1 MERKNC
7 KKGIAFGLAAVLLCG
22 GILGIG
28 MQVSKKAD
36 RQAEESGNTEESEG
50 QEFGRDDSGVDRTGG
65 GDIAADV
72 PVCEEAE
79 GQRGIETDIPNLKD
93 VIASGEG
100 LGADCYVGVSLTQP
114 EISDE
119 TLMDLV
125 SKHFNAVTPGN
136 ELKMDALFDYHDN
149 NNSAPGFETISWTR
163 ADGTLMDHYKVPVLN
178 YDRAESMLDKIAEWN
193 DGHPDDRIK
202 VRGHVLVWHSQVPEW
217 FFREDWD
224 IHKDYVSAEEM
235 DVRQEWYIKTVL
247 EHFVGGDSPYKDL
260 FYGWDVVNEAVSD
273 STGTYRKDSEDSS
286 WWRVYGSEDYIV
298 RAFRYANRYAP
309 QELELYYND
318 YNECGSV
325 KAGGIMKLLQ
335 EVKSH
340 EKDGILP
347 TRITGMGM
355 QSHCNMSSPTAA
367 QMKEAAIAYGKI
379 VGKIQLTELDIK
391 ASSEFDGTDAALG
404 AEYTKQAYRYKEIY
418 DVCREV
424 DAMEGIDVNNI
435 TLWGV
440 IDGNS
445 WLQSENSVGGASDGS
460 KRQVPLLFDD
470 DYRAKP
476 AFYAF
481 VDPQKLEPYTKRITV
496 MQASAGEDRYQN
508 GIQYGID
515 GMDASFIPVWDED
528 GLYVKVSVSDAS
540 ADASDKVELYVD
552 WENSMCDGA
561 DITCVSRSRTD
572 AAVDED
578 GEYTVEFEVRNGIS
592 TAQGFAMDV
601 AVTDAGSRYAFNDSK
616 GEQDSSSK
624 YFASAVAKPY
634 TVITG
639 APKQAIV
646 IDGSIDEAWEEAG
659 EIPLTIRTGSPKAV
673 ASVKAMWD
681 KDYLYILAAVTD
693 PELDKQSEQAHEQ
706 DSFEVFV
713 DENNHKSDAYEDD
726 DKQYRVNFD
735 NEQTFNGTDCTAD
748 NISSATK
755 ITEDGYIVEAA
766 CRWTGFLPEEG
777 MEIGLELQVNDC
789 EQGSRI
795 GTVSWYDESG
805 QGWSSPGVFGTALLG
820 GSAVAADG
828 GNDF

>member
-1 MERKNC
+1 MERKRW
-7 KKGIAFGLAAVLLCG
+7 KKIIVFGLAAVLLFG
-22 GILGIG
+22 GILGVG
-28 MQVSKKAD
+28 MKVSKRTDIREEGSGDTEKSAG
-36 RQAEESGNTEESEG
+36 QESGGNDVKAGDTAAAVSVLGEPEEK
-50 QEFGRDDSGVDRTGG
+50 
-65 GDIAADV
+65 
-72 PVCEEAE
+72 
-79 GQRGIETDIPNLKD
+79 RGIETDIPNLKD
-93 VIASGEG
+93 VIARGEG

-119 TLMDLV
+119 MLMDLV
-125 SKHFNAVTPGN
+125 SKHFNAVTFGN
-136 ELKMDALFDYHDN
+136 ELKMDALFGYHDN

-163 ADGTLMDHYKVPVLN
+163 ADGTRIDDYRVPILD
-178 YDRAESMLDKIAEWN
+178 YGRAESMLDKITEWN
-193 DGHPDDRIK
+193 DGHPDERIK
-202 VRGHVLVWHSQVPEW
+202 VRGHVLVWHSQAPEW

-247 EHFVGGDSPYKDL
+247 EHFVGGDSPYQDL

-273 STGTYRKDSEDSS
+273 STGTYRKDSEGSS

-325 KAGGIMKLLQ
+325 KAGGIIKLLQ

-355 QSHCNMSSPTAA
+355 QSHHDMSSPATG

-391 ASSEFDGTDAALG
+391 ASSEFDGTDAALD
-404 AEYTKQAYRYKEIY
+404 AEYTRQAYRYKEIY
-418 DVCREV
+418 EVCRDV

-435 TLWGV
+435 TFWGV

-470 DYRAKP
+470 DYMAKP

-481 VDPQKLEPYTKRITV
+481 ADPQKLEPYTKRVTV
-496 MQASAGEDRYQN
+496 MQAAAGEDRYQN
-508 GIQYGID
+508 GISYGID
-515 GMDASFIPVWDED
+515 GVDAVFIPVWDED
-528 GLYVKVSVSDAS
+528 GLYVKVSVSDAG
-540 ADASDKVELYVD
+540 ADPSDRVDIYVD

-561 DITCVSRSRTD
+561 DITHVSRSRTE
-572 AAVDED
+572 AAVDVD
-578 GEYTVEFEVRNGIS
+578 GEYTVEFEMKNGIS
-592 TAQGFAMDV
+592 TAQGFAMDI
-601 AVTDAGSRYAFNDSK
+601 AVTNAGKKYAFNDLK
-616 GEQDSSSK
+616 GEQDGSSK

-634 TVITG
+634 TVIAE

-646 IDGSIDEAWEEAG
+646 IDGSIDGAWEEVG
-659 EIPLTIRTGSPKAV
+659 EIPLMIRTGSPKAAV
-673 ASVKAMWD
+673 SVKAMWD

-693 PELDKQSEQAHEQ
+693 PELDKQAEQAHEQ

-735 NEQTFNGTDCTAD
+735 NGQTFNGKDCTAG
-748 NISSATK
+748 NIRSATV
-755 ITEDGYIVEAA
+755 ITGDGYLVEAA
-766 CRWTGFLPEEG
+766 CRWTEILPEEG

-789 EQGSRI
+789 EQGGRI

-820 GSAVAADG
+820 GPAVAADG
-828 GNDF
+828 GNGV